1 MKKYAGMCVFSI
13 IATIIFFVTGNTFRH
28 FFTERWEFSNFLLMV
43 GCYVLS
49 GIFALVFIVYLV
61 MAISSR
67 SKRANETAALPKTYS
82 YTPPISSSSRFDVV
96 IPDRI
101 DQYYKIYDYSKIPF
115 SPSEKARVCAANM
128 RAANNWSLTIV
139 VESEHINLYFN
150 NDFFGELL
158 DKKQMVMGWYQKPD
172 KMIKVWLGN
181 IGDSGNYVRLVF
193 YRDEESYL
201 AGRETTVVKL
211 TNCLNQDAQDSM
223 IGLSDGDKLDFDTE
237 YDFEAPDDTV
247 WVTSGS
253 AIGRLPKR
261 IAKRYLDEGAKAIFL
276 DHLDYDY
283 EKEKDIPYVKIY
295 W

>member
-67 SKRANETAALPKTYS
+67 SKRANETATLPKTYS

-150 NDFFGELL
+150 NDFFG
-158 DKKQMVMGWYQKPD
+158 V
-172 KMIKVWLGN
+172 I
-181 IGDSGNYVRLVF
+181 
-193 YRDEESYL
+193 
-201 AGRETTVVKL
+201 AGVK
-211 TNCLNQDAQDSM
+211 
-223 IGLSDGDKLDFDTE
+223 
-237 YDFEAPDDTV
+237 
-247 WVTSGS
+247 
-253 AIGRLPKR
+253 
-261 IAKRYLDEGAKAIFL
+261 
-276 DHLDYDY
+276 
-283 EKEKDIPYVKIY
+283 
-295 W
+295 